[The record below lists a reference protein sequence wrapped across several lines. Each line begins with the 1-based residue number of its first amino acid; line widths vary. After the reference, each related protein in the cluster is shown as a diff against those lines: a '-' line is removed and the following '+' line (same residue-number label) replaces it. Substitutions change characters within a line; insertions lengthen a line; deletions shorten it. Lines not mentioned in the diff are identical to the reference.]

1 MTIRDLK
8 EQGVYL
14 QGRIKVLKWDSNM
27 EKSETISYSTNTN
40 GENIQDV
47 ALDLEIKYMYADDNE
62 FVIEVIEEER

>member
-1 MTIRDLK
+1 MTIRELK

-14 QGRIKVLKWDSNM
+14 QGWIKVIKWDSNM

-62 FVIEVIEEER
+62 FVVEVIEGER

>member
-14 QGRIKVLKWDSNM
+14 QGWIKVLEWDSNM

-47 ALDLEIKYMYADDNE
+47 ILDLEIKYMYAEDNE

>member
-40 GENIQDV
+40 GENI
-47 ALDLEIKYMYADDNE
+47 KM
-62 FVIEVIEEER
+62 

>member
-62 FVIEVIEEER
+62 FVIEVIEKER